1 MKTLEINS
9 FDIFKD
15 LYEINLN
22 KQPNQIF
29 TTTINRQIY
38 RFTINTFINDKT
50 FISIEK
56 NGEIIGQGFIKIGID
71 FTFLSTKERGQFFFL
86 KKVDS
91 DLISFNYSDFGDN
104 IAFYYGVLADNANK
118 LSELELEYS
127 LLRNN
132 EPLAEW

>member
-71 FTFLSTKERGQFFFL
+71 FTFLSTKEQGQFFFL